1 MKPLLWNWDWG
12 QATESKR
19 LSFVGQRSPKKCHIA
34 LLWCPCIATGL
45 SSDTFRNRNHS
56 YTDISGFSPRTWKI
70 SPETSECRGQYSW
83 WQWHPLWI
91 PQLYQIPKGGNF
103 IGHNMWYVT
112 FVFWDICWIPNSIF
126 CFPISL
132 VAPEYAEL
140 LYTHRRNEIRIYPTV
155 NFSCNLLY
163 L

>member
-1 MKPLLWNWDWG
+1 M
-12 QATESKR
+12 
-19 LSFVGQRSPKKCHIA
+19 
-34 LLWCPCIATGL
+34 

-56 YTDISGFSPRTWKI
+56 YTDISGFSPRIWKI
-70 SPETSECRGQYSW
+70 SPETSECWGQYSW

-91 PQLYQIPKGGNF
+91 PQQYQIPKEGNF
-103 IGHNMWYVT
+103 IGHNMWYVI

-140 LYTHRRNEIRIYPTV
+140 LYTHRRNDIRIYPTAK
-155 NFSCNLLY
+155 FSCNLLY
-163 L
+163 PQLAFESQFPKQRWYLSSLISKAIGQSTTSLT